1 MIGTA
6 VLKSSILEFK
16 KEKRK
21 PTFSLV
27 LTVILVNLCY
37 LFVGMKKNNIKALPQ
52 AWESVLFSLPILNTL
67 FLSVFM
73 AVLASR
79 SMDLE
84 HKGSTW
90 NLLHSLQKKYTLYL
104 GKVVYG
110 VFWLT
115 AFSVLQM
122 ITTISFA
129 KIMGFSGLPSMKET
143 LLTLAGMFIGGLIIY
158 QLQLVLSLMFS
169 NQFAALSVNMCGTLA
184 GLFMMYVSER
194 IILPWSVIGA
204 LRAYNMDY
212 DPVSRISTYTSFVA
226 PLPCWGISIVYLFLT
241 LASGLIMSLYLEVDS
256 LTFIHRHRVK
266 SGKLHTHLPAELIKL
281 KRSPVWISFI
291 IMPII
296 SALIG
301 IFNFVN
307 NQDVLSNTWED
318 LWTQQSLFLGLF
330 FLSPLIG
337 IFCSLLWRMEH
348 TGTNWNIVRFLE
360 SPAKLVKDK
369 LLVASSIAALCILW
383 IGVLFLIS
391 GKIIGITDRVPVEFY
406 ECMLCGILASIAI
419 TSLQLYLSL
428 IIKSF
433 PLPVGLAFLGN
444 IAGLVLLSKGLG
456 FILPYSVLQMG
467 LKSTNLTNT
476 LNLPAFVIYCTV
488 YLLLFFVLSVIHI
501 NRNNVK
507 TAE

>member
-84 HKGSTW
+84 HKGGTW

-158 QLQLVLSLMFS
+158 P
-169 NQFAALSVNMCGTLA
+169 
-184 GLFMMYVSER
+184 VSYTH
-194 IILPWSVIGA
+194 
-204 LRAYNMDY
+204 LRAHE
-212 DPVSRISTYTSFVA
+212 T
-226 PLPCWGISIVYLFLT
+226 
-241 LASGLIMSLYLEVDS
+241 
-256 LTFIHRHRVK
+256 
-266 SGKLHTHLPAELIKL
+266 
-281 KRSPVWISFI
+281 
-291 IMPII
+291 
-296 SALIG
+296 
-301 IFNFVN
+301 
-307 NQDVLSNTWED
+307 
-318 LWTQQSLFLGLF
+318 
-330 FLSPLIG
+330 
-337 IFCSLLWRMEH
+337 
-348 TGTNWNIVRFLE
+348 
-360 SPAKLVKDK
+360 
-369 LLVASSIAALCILW
+369 
-383 IGVLFLIS
+383 
-391 GKIIGITDRVPVEFY
+391 
-406 ECMLCGILASIAI
+406 
-419 TSLQLYLSL
+419 
-428 IIKSF
+428 
-433 PLPVGLAFLGN
+433 
-444 IAGLVLLSKGLG
+444 
-456 FILPYSVLQMG
+456 
-467 LKSTNLTNT
+467 
-476 LNLPAFVIYCTV
+476 
-488 YLLLFFVLSVIHI
+488 
-501 NRNNVK
+501 
-507 TAE
+507 